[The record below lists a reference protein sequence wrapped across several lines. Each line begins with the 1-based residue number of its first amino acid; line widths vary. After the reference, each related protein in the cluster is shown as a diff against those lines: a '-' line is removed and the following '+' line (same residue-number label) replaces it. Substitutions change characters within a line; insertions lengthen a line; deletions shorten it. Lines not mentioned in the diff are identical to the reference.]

1 MPTEPTDTDGAQ
13 APARDHSYDHRAR
26 ATLIGSVAVLLWSL
40 LALITTGARGIPPF
54 QLTALSFVV
63 GSAVGLVYLLSRGR
77 GGLRKLRQR
86 PAAWLLGVGGLFGFH
101 FFYFVALA
109 RAPVAPASLIT
120 YLWPLLIVL
129 FSALLPGE
137 RVRWF
142 HLAGAALGLAGAALL
157 VTQGGSGI
165 SGGKA
170 LEPQYVPGYLA
181 ALGAAVTW
189 SAYSVLNRR
198 FGDVPTEAVAGFCAV
213 TAVLAFACHAAI
225 ETWVWPDRDQWLAI
239 GLLGLGPVGAA
250 FFVWDHG
257 TKHGDI
263 QILGTLAYS
272 APLLSTLFLVLAGEA
287 AATST
292 LAVACFLIA
301 GGALLA
307 SKQMLRRKRAPD
319 IP

>member
-1 MPTEPTDTDGAQ
+1 MTQEPQPDDRQNA
-13 APARDHSYDHRAR
+13 HRTR
-26 ATLIGSVAVLLWSL
+26 ATAIGSVAVILWSL

-54 QLTALSFVV
+54 QLTALSFAIA
-63 GSAVGLVYLLSRGR
+63 SAVGLVYLVVRGR
-77 GGLRKLRQR
+77 GALAKLRQR

-109 RAPVAPASLIT
+109 RAPAVDASLIT

-137 RVRWF
+137 KVRWF
-142 HLAGAALGLAGAALL
+142 HLAGAALGLLGAALL
-157 VTQGGSGI
+157 VTKGGSLQ
-165 SGGKA
+165 
-170 LEPQYVPGYLA
+170 LESQYAVGYLA

-198 FGDVPTEAVAGFCAV
+198 FGDVPTEAVAGFCAA
-213 TAVLAFACHAAI
+213 TGALAFLCHGLL
-225 ETWVWPDRDQWLAI
+225 ETWAVPSGGQWLAI
-239 GLLGLGPVGAA
+239 ALLGLGPVGAA

-287 AATST
+287 EPGWT
-292 LAVACFLIA
+292 LAWACLLIA

-307 SKQMLRRKRAPD
+307 SKQMLR
-319 IP
+319 

>member
-1 MPTEPTDTDGAQ
+1 MTPPPDDHQSAQ
-13 APARDHSYDHRAR
+13 RIR
-26 ATLIGSVAVLLWSL
+26 ATTIGSVAVILWSL

-54 QLTALSFVV
+54 QLTALSFAIA
-63 GSAVGLVYLLSRGR
+63 SAVGLLFLMARGR
-77 GGLRKLRQR
+77 GALAKLRQR

-109 RAPVAPASLIT
+109 RAPAVDASLIT

-137 RVRWF
+137 KVRWF
-142 HLAGAALGLAGAALL
+142 HLAGAALGLLGAALL
-157 VTQGGSGI
+157 VAKGGSLQFE
-165 SGGKA
+165 S
-170 LEPQYVPGYLA
+170 QYAVGYLA

-198 FGDVPTEAVAGFCAV
+198 FGDVPTEAVAGFCAA
-213 TAVLAFACHAAI
+213 TGALAFLCHGLL
-225 ETWVWPDRDQWLAI
+225 ETWVAPSGSQWLAI
-239 GLLGLGPVGAA
+239 VLLGLGPVGAA
-250 FFVWDHG
+250 FYVWDHG

-287 AATST
+287 EPGWT
-292 LAVACFLIA
+292 LAWACLLIA

-307 SKQMLRRKRAPD
+307 SNQMLRRRR
-319 IP
+319 IPEMP

>member
-1 MPTEPTDTDGAQ
+1 MSDET
-13 APARDHSYDHRAR
+13 HRTR
-26 ATLIGSVAVLLWSL
+26 ATAIGSVAVVLWSL

-54 QLTALSFVV
+54 QLTALSFAIA
-63 GSAVGLVYLLSRGR
+63 SAVGLTYLASRGP
-77 GGLRKLRQR
+77 GAMTKLRQR

-101 FFYFVALA
+101 FFYFVGLA
-109 RAPVAPASLIT
+109 KAPAVDASLIT

-142 HLAGAALGLAGAALL
+142 HLSGAALGLLGAALL
-157 VTQGGSGI
+157 VAKGGSLQFE
-165 SGGKA
+165 S
-170 LEPQYVPGYLA
+170 QYTVGYLA

-189 SAYSVLNRR
+189 SSYSVLNRR
-198 FGDVPTEAVAGFCAV
+198 FGDVPTEAVAGFCAA
-213 TAVLAFACHAAI
+213 TGVLALVCHVLL
-225 ETWVWPDRDQWLAI
+225 ETWVAPSGGQWLAI
-239 GLLGLGPVGAA
+239 ALLGLGPVGAA

-257 TKHGDI
+257 TKHGDL

-287 AATST
+287 EPGWT
-292 LAVACFLIA
+292 LAWACVLIA

-307 SKQMLRRKRAPD
+307 SKQMLRRRAPE